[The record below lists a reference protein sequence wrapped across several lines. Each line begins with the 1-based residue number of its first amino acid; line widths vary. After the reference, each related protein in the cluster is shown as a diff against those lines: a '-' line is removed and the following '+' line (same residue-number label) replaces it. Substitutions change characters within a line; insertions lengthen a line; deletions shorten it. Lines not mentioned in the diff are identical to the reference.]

1 MDKAKQNSIID
12 AVNSIVNQKEQCKE
26 CEMMNRVETALEL
39 FEQLFQL
46 ELTEE
51 QEEQLIEIGFTDLF
65 EGKKAKQVN
74 LEEDVQTI
82 INEHSPQEVFSYLV
96 ELAPLAAAA
105 GGIARFGAMAGRLA
119 SRAGGKA
126 VNALGT
132 LSSLTGGGAGPQAA
146 SNGVTD
152 GTADAWGQMATLR
165 DRAMMMFQQPTPVG
179 QENTDQIQPQIGE
192 DGRRE
197 SLRPSS
203 RERARRL
210 AQQIRE
216 LEKRGEYVPISQPQE
231 RVIIVDP
238 RTGRQSIYGRENI
251 REDVDTKPI
260 KKKKKVFKIIFI
272 DKGVKKKGTAVSHKG
287 VMRIVSGKSSFKVFD
302 EKNNDVTSQFKHGKK
317 HTKKNEK

>member
-1 MDKAKQNSIID
+1 
-12 AVNSIVNQKEQCKE
+12 
-26 CEMMNRVETALEL
+26 
-39 FEQLFQL
+39 
-46 ELTEE
+46 
-51 QEEQLIEIGFTDLF
+51 
-65 EGKKAKQVN
+65 
-74 LEEDVQTI
+74 
-82 INEHSPQEVFSYLV
+82 
-96 ELAPLAAAA
+96 
-105 GGIARFGAMAGRLA
+105 
-119 SRAGGKA
+119 
-126 VNALGT
+126 
-132 LSSLTGGGAGPQAA
+132 
-146 SNGVTD
+146 
-152 GTADAWGQMATLR
+152 MATLR

-231 RVIIVDP
+231 RVVIVDP